1 MRPAVSRSGRAK
13 KKWRSIRKYSCS
25 GPAVDATNAPSVLP
39 NSFSTRWACPLR
51 ACIERKQR
59 RLLVERFAGPGDE
72 RRRNA
77 ERRAV
82 RVFENVGRAGDV
94 PDRVAAG
101 FERGA
106 DAAGREARSVGLA
119 LDQLLAGEL
128 GHRAAVAVGREEAV
142 VLFGREAGEREEDVG
157 VVGGAL
163 FDRPIL
169 HGRGDDVGRPTT
181 FRQAVTNDVN
191 LCLDELLNNTI
202 SYGYDDPQPHSIV
215 VNLSLTGGLLAA
227 EVQDDGKPFD
237 LRRPLRRRPAGPYNR
252 ERSAASAFI
261 SSRH

>member
-13 KKWRSIRKYSCS
+13 KKLRSIRKYSCS

-39 NSFSTRWACPLR
+39 NSFRIALGLLV
-51 ACIERKQR
+51 ERLHRTQQR

-82 RVFENVGRAGDV
+82 GVFQDVGRAGDV

-106 DAAGREARSVGLA
+106 DAAGREARAVGLA

-142 VLFGREAGEREEDVG
+142 VLFGGEAGEREEDVG
-157 VVGGAL
+157 VVRRAL
-163 FDRPIL
+163 FDRPVL
-169 HGRGDDVGRPTT
+169 HRRGDDVGDR
-181 FRQAVTNDVN
+181 RI
-191 LCLDELLNNTI
+191 ELLARLRSSCI
-202 SYGYDDPQPHSIV
+202 SDLKTGFGSRFFITDLLKTLQPKSSDV
-215 VNLSLTGGLLAA
+215 GVSMKLSGSEIGL
-227 EVQDDGKPFD
+227 
-237 LRRPLRRRPAGPYNR
+237 
-252 ERSAASAFI
+252 
-261 SSRH
+261 